1 MPGKCPKGKKWSK
14 EKGKCVLKTE
24 KKLAKASKKYG
35 EAINK
40 DNMKY
45 KQVARKLKKLDKAYV
60 KARM

>member
-14 EKGKCVLKTE
+14 EEGKCVLKAE

-35 EAINK
+35 KAINK
-40 DNMKY
+40 DNINPNK
-45 KQVARKLKKLDKAYV
+45 VARKLKKLDKAYA